1 MSNVLELI
9 NSAGKGFVE
18 FARPMLWQSAVLVVI
33 LLAADY
39 ILRKKVGAVFRY
51 GLWMLII
58 VKLVLPTSLSS
69 PVSIGQF
76 MIVPAGLV
84 KIAAHLKPQADN
96 ISGFRLSSDVTAES
110 QLNTLSAEQ
119 LALLKRP
126 VSSLTQ
132 SNQSSEMLTW
142 QGGVLLLWLIIVS
155 AMLLLLMQRV
165 MFVLGLVRQSKET
178 RGEMRETLEDCRKI
192 MGVSS
197 YVGLKESP
205 NAASPAVCGL
215 FRPVI
220 LLPRWLPANIDAG
233 QLKIVLM
240 HELAHIRRM
249 DLWVNLIQTLLQIV
263 YFYNPFIWLAN
274 WMIRRVREQA
284 VDEAVQVALGEKS
297 PQYPEALLNIAR
309 FAFGQP
315 VLNMRSIGVVESR
328 SALAER
334 IKKLLNGPAPKN
346 AKLNLIGALIVILI
360 GLLTLPMTR
369 SIAKES
375 ARKTVASKAKL
386 NSTYLIADSNQYSLK
401 DVFKDDFRI
410 GTALSCYQLSGKDAN
425 DLSVVPSQ
433 FNSITPE
440 HFLKWAYVHPEP
452 GKYNFDMADRYVAL
466 GEKNKM
472 FIVGH
477 VLIAP
482 DLIPD
487 WVFQDDNGKTV
498 SREVLLKRMRE
509 HILTVVGHYKGRIN
523 GWDVV
528 NEAVGNDGQML
539 ETKWCKII
547 GSDYIQK
554 AFEYAHEADPNA
566 ELYYNDYN
574 VWSKKDID
582 SIVRLID
589 SLKAK
594 GVRIDGIGM
603 QAHLGLYSPSP
614 DAIENS
620 IVALS
625 QSGVNVMISEIDVS
639 VLPCY
644 DISKDG
650 NIKNDPALQKKFNPY
665 PDTLPAEV
673 QEKLAERYGE
683 LFAVFHKHA
692 DKISRVTL
700 WGVQDG
706 QSWLNRWPVEGR
718 ADYPL
723 LFDRNLKSKPAY
735 YAVIKTAQ
743 NNQQ

>member
-1 MSNVLELI
+1 MGNVLELI

-18 FARPMLWQSAVLVVI
+18 FAWPMLWQSGTLVVI

-39 ILRKKVGAVFRY
+39 ILRRKVGAVFRY
-51 GLWMLII
+51 GLWMLVI

-76 MIVPAGLV
+76 IIVPAGLV
-84 KIAAHLKPQADN
+84 RIASHVKPQADSIAGN
-96 ISGFRLSSDVTAES
+96 QLSSDATADS
-110 QLNTLSAEQ
+110 QLNKLSAVQ
-119 LALLKRP
+119 RALLKRP

-132 SNQSSEMLTW
+132 SNKSSGMLTW
-142 QGGVLLLWLIIVS
+142 QGGILLLWVIVVG
-155 AMLLLLMQRV
+155 AMLLLLIQRV
-165 MFVLGLVRQSKET
+165 MFVLGLVRQSKEV
-178 RGEMRETLEDCRKI
+178 GDEMRDTLEDCRKI
-192 MGVSS
+192 MSVGGHVS
-197 YVGLKESP
+197 LKESP
-205 NAASPAVCGL
+205 NAVSPAVCGL

-220 LLPRWLPANIDAG
+220 LLPRWLTENIDAG
-233 QLKIVLM
+233 QFKIVLM
-240 HELAHIRRM
+240 HELAHIRRR
-249 DLWVNLIQTLLQIV
+249 DLWVNLVQTLLQIV

-297 PQYPEALLNIAR
+297 PQYPETLLNIAR
-309 FAFGQP
+309 FTFGQP
-315 VLNMRSIGVVESR
+315 VFSMRSIGVVESR
-328 SALAER
+328 SALAGR
-334 IKKLLNGPAPKN
+334 IKKMLNGPAPKT
-346 AKLNLIGALIVILI
+346 AKLNLPGALVVILI

-369 SIAKES
+369 SIAEEPTRNT
-375 ARKTVASKAKL
+375 ATYKAKSK
-386 NSTYLIADSNQYSLK
+386 STYLIADTNQYSLK
-401 DVFKDDFRI
+401 DVFKNDFSV
-410 GTALSCYQLSGKDAN
+410 GTALSCHQLLDKEVN
-425 DLSVVPSQ
+425 DISIVPSQ

-440 HFLKWAYVHPEP
+440 HFLKWSYVHPEP
-452 GKYNFDMADRYVAL
+452 DKYNFEAADRYVAF

-487 WVFQDDNGKTV
+487 WVFQDDSGKTV

-509 HILTVVGHYKGRIN
+509 HILTVVGRYKGRIN

-528 NEAVGNDGQML
+528 NEAIGNDGQTL

-547 GSDYIQK
+547 GKDYIQK

-582 SIVRLID
+582 SIVRLVGT
-589 SLKAK
+589 LKAK

-603 QAHLGLYSPSP
+603 QAHWGLYSPSP

-625 QSGVNVMISEIDVS
+625 QSGVKVMISEIDIS

-644 DISKDG
+644 DSSKDG
-650 NIKNDPALQKKFNPY
+650 DIKNDPALQKKFNPY
-665 PDTLPAEV
+665 PNTLPAEV

-692 DKISRVTL
+692 DKISRVTF

-706 QSWLNRWPVEGR
+706 QSWLNRWPIDGR

-723 LFDRNLKSKPAY
+723 LFDRNLKSKPAF
-735 YAVIKTAQ
+735 YAVVKTTQ
-743 NNQQ
+743 NNQ

>member
-18 FARPMLWQSAVLVVI
+18 FAWPMLWQSGMLVVI
-33 LLAADY
+33 LLATDY
-39 ILRKKVGAVFRY
+39 ILRRKIGAVFRY
-51 GLWMLII
+51 GLWMLVI

-76 MIVPAGLV
+76 MIMPAGLV
-84 KIAAHLKPQADN
+84 KMAGAGKPQAGS
-96 ISGFRLSSDVTAES
+96 ISGIQLFSGATAES

-119 LALLKRP
+119 LAMLKRP

-132 SNQSSEMLTW
+132 SNQSLGILTW
-142 QGGVLLLWLIIVS
+142 QGGVLLLWVIVVG

-165 MFVLGLVRQSKET
+165 MFVLGLVRQSKEA
-178 RGEMRETLEDCRKI
+178 GDEMKGTLECCRKTMNI
-192 MGVSS
+192 GGHI
-197 YVGLKESP
+197 GLKESP

-220 LLPRWLPANIDAG
+220 LLPQWLIANLDAG
-233 QLKIVLM
+233 QFKIVLM
-240 HELAHIRRM
+240 HELAHIKRG
-249 DLWVNLIQTLLQIV
+249 DLWVNLVQTLLQIV

-274 WMIRRVREQA
+274 WMIRRIREQA

-297 PQYPEALLNIAR
+297 PHYPETLLNIAR

-334 IKKLLNGPAPKN
+334 IKKMLNGPAPKT
-346 AKLNLIGALIVILI
+346 AKLNLPGALVVILI

-369 SIAKES
+369 SIAEEPTRNIATCKV
-375 ARKTVASKAKL
+375 KSK
-386 NSTYLIADSNQYSLK
+386 STYLIADTNQYSLK
-401 DVFKDDFRI
+401 DVFKNDFRI
-410 GTALSCYQLSGKDAN
+410 GAALSCYQLSDKEGN

-440 HFLKWAYVHPEP
+440 HFLKWSYVHPEP
-452 GKYNFDMADRYVAL
+452 GKYNFDMADSYVTL

-482 DLIPD
+482 YQVPD

-498 SREVLLKRMRE
+498 SREVLFKRMRE
-509 HILTVVGHYKGRIN
+509 HILTVVGRYKGRIN

-582 SIVRLID
+582 SIVRLVGT
-589 SLKAK
+589 LKAK
-594 GVRIDGIGM
+594 GIRIDGIGM
-603 QAHLGLYSPSP
+603 QAHWGLYSPSP

-625 QSGVNVMISEIDVS
+625 RSGVKVMISEIDIS

-644 DISKDG
+644 DSNKDG
-650 NIKNDPALQKKFNPY
+650 DIKNDPALQKKFNPY

-683 LFAVFHKHA
+683 IFAVFHKHA

-706 QSWLNRWPVEGR
+706 QSWLNRWPIEGR

-743 NNQQ
+743 NNQ